1 MKGKC
6 IYICVC
12 VCVCVCVYK
21 QMGFKSFFLKN
32 STTNLQFLIPRLT
45 LTFNESFE

>member
-6 IYICVC
+6 IYVC
-12 VCVCVCVYK
+12 VYVCVCVYK
-21 QMGFKSFFLKN
+21 QMGFRSFFLKN
-32 STTNLQFLIPRLT
+32 STTNLHFLIPRLT